1 MILLL
6 QRSSRLS
13 ERGGVVESPSRGSV
27 VAHLIIHN
35 FSCLKNHLA
44 IFSPSI
50 KHHSSLSDDD
60 IVSALHPMQ
69 LQWTT
74 ISYHWVSL
82 ARLFS
87 LSSTPSITRWK
98 TLSLGSFILRR
109 WITRAWWLFDKKKC
123 HNFLFSFLRL
133 LRQWQRVF
141 VDDVFGFLRRWLTC
155 SRKFKRVFREKEFSG
170 KFSWQQTAGA
180 VPFEI

>member
-1 MILLL
+1 MIFPL
-6 QRSSRLS
+6 QRSLRLS
-13 ERGGVVESPSRGSV
+13 KRGEVVESPSRGSV

-35 FSCLKNHLA
+35 FSCLKSHLA
-44 IFSPSI
+44 IFSPTI

-60 IVSALHPMQ
+60 IVSALHPIQ

-87 LSSTPSITRWK
+87 LSSTPSITHWK
-98 TLSLGSFILRR
+98 TLSQGSFILRR
-109 WITRAWWLFDKKKC
+109 WITRAWWLFDKKC

-133 LRQWQRVF
+133 LRQWKKVF
-141 VDDVFGFLRRWLTC
+141 VDDVFGFFGRWLKC
-155 SRKFKRVFREKEFSG
+155 SRKFKREKEFSE
-170 KFSWQQTAGA
+170 KISWQQTAGD